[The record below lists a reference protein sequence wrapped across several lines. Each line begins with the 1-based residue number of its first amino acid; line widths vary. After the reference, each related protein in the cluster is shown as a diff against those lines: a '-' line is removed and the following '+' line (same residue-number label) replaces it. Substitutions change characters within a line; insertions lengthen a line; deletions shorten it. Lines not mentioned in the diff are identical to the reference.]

1 MLNRTI
7 SPAIELPSQIVFP
20 PAESEQLDNGSPLL
34 LIRQGSQEV
43 VRIELL
49 FLAGK
54 LYSSEA
60 LTAHAANDLMDEGSG
75 THSSAELAEALDYYG
90 AYLQLESGNDWASV
104 TLYSLSRFIPE
115 TLPCLLEILTDPAY
129 PETEITTF
137 ASQEKQRLAVNLSKT
152 DFLARRNF
160 LKTLYSD
167 RHPYGRTVMPEDYDL
182 LQRANLKSFHQQ
194 QYLNGFTG
202 AILSGHFSDHDAALI
217 REMLN
222 KSGLKTGKSKTI
234 DFAYPEASSV
244 YISKS
249 GAIQSAIR
257 IGRRLFNRS
266 HAHYIPFQV
275 MNTLLGG
282 YFGSRLMS
290 NIREDKGYTYGIGS
304 GLMSNSADGYFYI
317 ATEVGAEVKDAALKE
332 IYSEINRLQQDLVS
346 TDELDLVKNYMTGA
360 FQRSIDGAFALAD
373 RYKILLLNKMDI
385 SYFNQ
390 YMGKLRAVTEKD
402 VRDMACQYLQRTE
415 LSEVVAGP

>member
-7 SPAIELPSQIVFP
+7 SPAIELPSQIGFP
-20 PAESEQLDNGSPLL
+20 PAESEKLDNGSPLL

-49 FLAGK
+49 FLAGN

-60 LTAHAANDLMDEGSG
+60 LTAYAANDLMDEGSG
-75 THSSAELAEALDYYG
+75 AHSSAELAEALDYYG

-104 TLYSLSRFIPE
+104 TLYSLSRFIAD
-115 TLPCLLEILTDPAY
+115 TLPYLLEILTDPAY
-129 PETEITTF
+129 PESEINTF
-137 ASQEKQRLAVNLSKT
+137 ASQGKQRLAVNMTKT
-152 DFLARRNF
+152 DYLARRNF
-160 LKTLYSD
+160 LTTLYSD
-167 RHPYGRTVMPEDYDL
+167 QHPYGRMVTPEDYDL
-182 LQRANLKSFHQQ
+182 LRTEKLKTFHQQ
-194 QYLNGFTG
+194 QYLNGFAG
-202 AILSGHFSDHDAALI
+202 AIISGHFSEHDAKLI
-217 REMLN
+217 RDMIN
-222 KSGLKTGKSKTI
+222 KSGLKTGQPKTGN
-234 DFAYPEASSV
+234 FWYPEASSA

-266 HAHYIPFQV
+266 HPHYIPFQV

-282 YFGSRLMS
+282 YFGSRLMT

-317 ATEVGAEVKDAALKE
+317 ATEVGAEVKDSALKE

-346 TDELDLVKNYMTGA
+346 TAELDLVKNYMTGA
-360 FQRSIDGAFALAD
+360 YQRSIDGAFALAD
-373 RYKILLLNKMDI
+373 RHKILLLNNLNI
-385 SYFNQ
+385 SHFYE
-390 YMGKLRAVTEKD
+390 YMGKLRGVSQKG
-402 VRDMACQYLQRTE
+402 VQDMACQYLKSTD
-415 LSEVVAGP
+415 LSQVVVGP